1 MNRIKF
7 MSVAFSHALCI
18 VGGLLCS
25 KVVAQPAVAREDEL
39 KAAYLLNFAQFVEWP
54 VSTGETLLI
63 CVAGADGVREV
74 LGRAV
79 EGKKKAAGRA
89 LAVRGLEGGAAP
101 TDCNVLF
108 MDAKAAAQNGP
119 HLRDHASKPLLTVSD
134 LTAFAR
140 HGGMIELFAENNR
153 LRFNIN
159 VDNAAKAGLH
169 ISSSL
174 LQLAAAIE
182 KAGAQ

>member
-1 MNRIKF
+1 MKRIKS
-7 MSVAFSHALCI
+7 MSVAFSHALCV
-18 VGGLLCS
+18 VGCLLCS
-25 KVVAQPAVAREDEL
+25 KVIAQPTVVREDEL

-54 VSTGETLLI
+54 VNTGETLLI

-79 EGKKKAAGRA
+79 EANKKAAGRA
-89 LAVRGLEGGAAP
+89 LAVRGLKSGAAP
-101 TDCNVLF
+101 TECNMLF
-108 MDAKAAAQNGP
+108 MDAKAVAQNGP
-119 HLRDHASKPLLTVSD
+119 HLRDHATKPLLTVSD
-134 LTAFAR
+134 VNAFAR
-140 HGGMIELFAENNR
+140 QGGMIELFAENNR

-159 VDNAAKAGLH
+159 VDNAAKAGLP